1 MEAFSTNVVN
11 RLRFESP
18 VKHPPLFPLSL
29 CPADTVDGP
38 VCGDAS
44 TSTYPAGAQKKKPA
58 VCPVESL
65 ACALQEQLAS
75 DRDSDSL
82 TTSPSSSSLDTCG
95 SQRLFQLFSRP
106 GGSPVHQGTSAV
118 GAGETRPAGETS
130 GSSPSEADGGNSAD
144 LKIARSMTEGELRHR
159 LLNPLSH
166 HGVGTAQLHLVD
178 LVVV

>member
-1 MEAFSTNVVN
+1 MRIFKMVQ
-11 RLRFESP
+11 SP
-18 VKHPPLFPLSL
+18 VNVIPAFISL
-29 CPADTVDGP
+29 CPAETVDGP
-38 VCGDAS
+38 VCGNTS
-44 TSTYPAGAQKKKPA
+44 TSTYPGGIQKKKST

-95 SQRLFQLFSRP
+95 SQRVFQLFSKP
-106 GGSPVHQGTSAV
+106 SMSQMHQGTSGV

-144 LKIARSMTEGELRHR
+144 LKIARSMTEGELRHQM
-159 LLNPLSH
+159 LNPLSH
-166 HGVGTAQLHLVD
+166 HGVGTAQLN
-178 LVVV
+178 LVVLVELLCNRTIH